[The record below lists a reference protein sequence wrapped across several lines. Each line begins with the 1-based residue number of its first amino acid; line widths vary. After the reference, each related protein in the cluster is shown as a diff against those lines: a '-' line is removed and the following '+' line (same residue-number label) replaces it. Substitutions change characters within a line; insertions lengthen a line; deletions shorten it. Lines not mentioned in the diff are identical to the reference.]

1 MSTYKVS
8 NSDRTVVA
16 EFDQKPIGHHSPALQ
31 RVLNV
36 FRGEPTQDKYVL
48 VCTKPHQ
55 EWTLGLLPGEPGK
68 PVKLLKG
75 QIFTNIEDA
84 EREVFRRRWKKHTGR
99 DLEETTK

>member
-1 MSTYKVS
+1 MSIYKVS
-8 NSDRTVVA
+8 DQDHAVVV
-16 EFDQKPIGHHSPALQ
+16 EFDKKPIGHHSPELQ

-36 FRGEPTQDKYVL
+36 FRGEPTQEKYVL

-68 PVKLLKG
+68 PVRFLRD
-75 QIFTNIEDA
+75 QVFTNIEDA

-99 DLEETTK
+99 DLE